1 MDKPPN
7 AAKNL
12 QHGRRAGSI
21 LIQVTNVS
29 NRVVIKFGG
38 ADLATG
44 EKIAQAAQ
52 MVADAHYKEIIVVV
66 SAMGKTTDTLLNTAS
81 KIGDVSDQDYAEIV
95 SMGERTS
102 ARFFCAAL
110 RARGAKAELFDPSND
125 NWPLITDSNFRNAVP
140 NMEKTTELA
149 QKFMVPLLGKAVPVV
164 CGFIGKDPNGRITS
178 LGRGGS
184 DTTALVLAK
193 CLDADEVILV
203 KETSGVL
210 SADPKIVSDAHAL
223 NKLDIHEMFDLAQ
236 GGAKIVKPEALRY
249 KQPNQMLRVVD
260 FSSGNLAVGGTEIT
274 GSFNINSSEIQSRN
288 SLIAVNVVCEVNAEN
303 LREVFSTLSQKPIY
317 GVSSGSRSI
326 TVFTSDGDIAEVI
339 RKLHAVPGFKAVSH
353 RENVAMLQVSHPTFI
368 ESPGGVAALSN
379 ALSRQ
384 GINIIEV
391 TTSKATINVFIEENQ
406 LNKAKEAISNVFKT

>member
-1 MDKPPN
+1 VK
-7 AAKNL
+7 KL
-12 QHGRRAGSI
+12 
-21 LIQVTNVS
+21 S

-38 ADLATG
+38 AGLATG
-44 EKIAQAAQ
+44 KKVARAAQ
-52 MVADAHYKEIIVVV
+52 MVADANYKEIIVVV
-66 SAMGKTTDTLLNTAS
+66 SAMGKTTDNLLNTTTQ
-81 KIGDVSDQDYAEIV
+81 IGDVSDADYAELI
-95 SMGERTS
+95 SMGERVS
-102 ARFFCAAL
+102 ARFFCSAL
-110 RARGAKAELFDPSND
+110 RARGANAELFDPCND
-125 NWPLITDSNFRNAVP
+125 DWPLITDSNFRNARP
-140 NMEKTTELA
+140 DMEKTAELA
-149 QKFMVPLLGKAVPVV
+149 RKFIVPLLGDAIAVV

-210 SADPKIVSDAHAL
+210 SADPKIVAEARAL
-223 NKLDIHEMFDLAQ
+223 NKLNIHEMFDLAQ

-260 FSSGNLAVGGTEIT
+260 FSSGNLAIGGTEIT
-274 GSFNINSSEIQSRN
+274 GSLDINSSEMQSRN
-288 SLIAVNVVCEVNAEN
+288 DLLAINVVCEVNAKN
-303 LREVFSTLSQKPIY
+303 ISEVFSSLSQKPIY

-326 TVFTSDGDIAEVI
+326 TVFTSDGNIADII
-339 RKLHAVPGFKAVSH
+339 RKLHSIPRFKAISH

-368 ESPGGVAALSN
+368 ESPGGVAALST

-406 LNKAKEAISNVFKT
+406 LKRAKEAINNVVTT